1 VILLDFLVAIA
12 QQTFWVLYEGGL
24 FILLGFAVAGAIHV
38 LFNPERIARRLG
50 ERNLRS
56 ATLAALLGAPLPLCS
71 CGVLPTATLLRR
83 KGASREST
91 LSFLISTPET
101 GVDSIAATLAFFG
114 PLVAVVRPFVAV
126 ATALFAAA
134 LSLRRWPPGSPE
146 PDAATPGELVALGEN
161 EAAPSHAHAEHQHGE
176 DDDAHALPA
185 STTGA
190 ATPPLR
196 ARLRV
201 MLGRALHYA
210 FVELFDELGF
220 SLAIAIVLTGVLS
233 AILPQDFFVRFF
245 PSSFLAMVA
254 MVVLSVPLYVC
265 ASASTPLAALFAA
278 KGATAGA
285 ALVFLLVGPAT
296 NAATLVTVARLLGRA
311 TLPLYL
317 GSIIGVAVAAGLA
330 LDALY
335 PNLAQVISIGA
346 PTGPEVL
353 TLPKTIAGIVL
364 AVCILVSLRRTG
376 IAPGVAELSGNARA
390 AWRWV
395 RRLTLRSLVTSRV
408 VQALALAW
416 IVALLAQGF
425 VAVPP
430 GSRGLRLRLGRLD
443 GPPIAPGLVYALPL
457 IDRVDLVRVDEVRE
471 LPVGYR
477 NRGGSLERSPVSEEA
492 LYMTA
497 DENVIDLHAEVQYR
511 VSDPVLYRLGAEK
524 PDEVISGLARDGLVR
539 AMANRSID
547 LVYTNDR
554 AEVEGWLLDRI
565 RSDAAAIGLGV
576 DVLGVRL
583 LDVHAPVNVHDAF
596 RDIAS
601 AAEDR
606 QTTIHRATQYAVGI
620 EAVARGEAERTVL
633 TAQGQ
638 GDARVAEA
646 NGNASAFK
654 ALAAEHARA
663 PRLTEDRMYIE
674 TAERVLPGVRKVI
687 RPVKGEL
694 KGYELWLRRDGA
706 PLVLPAGVGAA
717 PAPTPAPP
725 PPAANVEAP
734 PAPNAAWQQ
743 WAPEQAG
750 EGNR

>member
-1 VILLDFLVAIA
+1 MILLDFLVAIA
-12 QQTFWVLYEGGL
+12 QQIFWVLYEGGL

-38 LFNPERIARRLG
+38 LLNPERIARRLG

-114 PLVAVVRPFVAV
+114 PLVAVVRPLVAV

-146 PDAATPGELVALGEN
+146 PAAATAGELAALGEDA
-161 EAAPSHAHAEHQHGE
+161 AAPTHAHAEHLHGE
-176 DDDAHALPA
+176 EDVHGLPA
-185 STTGA
+185 PTAGGA
-190 ATPPLR
+190 TAPLR
-196 ARLRV
+196 ERLRA

-346 PTGPEVL
+346 PAGQEAL

-376 IAPGVAELSGNARA
+376 IAPGVAELSGNGRA
-390 AWRWV
+390 AWHWV

-425 VAVPP
+425 VSVPP
-430 GSRGLRLRLGRLD
+430 GTRGLRLRLGRLD

-457 IDRVDLVRVDEVRE
+457 IDRVELVRVDEVRE

-511 VSDPVLYRLGAEK
+511 VSDPVLYRLGVEK
-524 PDEVISGLARDGLVR
+524 PDEVISGLARDGLVQ

-565 RSDAAAIGLGV
+565 RSEVAAIGLGV
-576 DVLGVRL
+576 EVLGVRL

-606 QTTIHRATQYAVGI
+606 QTTIHRASQYAVGI

-633 TAQGQ
+633 TAEGQ
-638 GDARVAEA
+638 ADARVAEA
-646 NGNASAFK
+646 SGNASAFK

-694 KGYELWLRRDGA
+694 KGYELWLRRDSA
-706 PLVLPAGVGAA
+706 PLVLPVGAGAA
-717 PAPTPAPP
+717 PAPTPVPP